1 MAFRIPIGRGQWFP
15 GVLCMATGLLM
26 LLFAVVFDSASV
38 WAFEP
43 WQPQERWLIE
53 SGRVAPWAK
62 PGTTVLENAG
72 LAGQAIQVTGTV
84 VTAPLPLAC
93 EQAQHS
99 FVVMPAEGLFE
110 GGLPAPAGRAARAL
124 GISSMPVL
132 TWRMTC
138 RNGSFDYHLVSKQG
152 ALLGLDHVV
161 WHVRRTNLEL
171 SPEAAVLEL
180 LRQHITRDMAF
191 TKGSAARKA
200 SMLTQS
206 LTKAIAAYFAR
217 PASRDEP
224 PMINGDPF
232 TDSQEYPASFTVGT
246 VLRAGSRATVPVRFD
261 EENRYKIVEYR
272 LQLSGTTWR
281 VDDLHYPD
289 GATFRGLLK
298 PAKGR

>member
-1 MAFRIPIGRGQWFP
+1 MPLRMSIGHGRWVS
-15 GVLCMATGLLM
+15 GVLCAVTGLLT
-26 LLFAVVFDSASV
+26 LHFAGVFGSA

-62 PGTTVLENAG
+62 PGTAALENAG
-72 LAGQAIQVTGTV
+72 LAGQAILVEGKE
-84 VTAPLPLAC
+84 VTAPHPLAC
-93 EQAQHS
+93 EQAQHA
-99 FVVMPAEGLFE
+99 FIVMQAEGLFE

-124 GISSMPVL
+124 GMTSMPVL

-138 RNGSFDYHLVSKQG
+138 RNGSFDYHLLSKQG

-161 WHVRRTNLEL
+161 WQVRRTSLEL

-180 LRQHITRDMAF
+180 LRQHMTGDMGF
-191 TKGSAARKA
+191 TKSSAAGKA
-200 SMLTQS
+200 ALLTNS
-206 LTKAIAAYFAR
+206 LTKAIAAYFSGAV
-217 PASRDEP
+217 PADEAP
-224 PMINGDPF
+224 VINGDPF
-232 TDSQEYPASFTVGT
+232 TNSQEYPTGFTVGA

-261 EENRYKIVEYR
+261 EGGRFKVVEYR
-272 LQLSGTTWR
+272 LQLAGTAWK

>member
-1 MAFRIPIGRGQWFP
+1 MSLGIPSGRGRWVSV
-15 GVLCMATGLLM
+15 VLCAATGLLAFY
-26 LLFAVVFDSASV
+26 FADVVGSA

-72 LAGQAIQVTGTV
+72 LEGQAILVEGKV
-84 VTAPLPLAC
+84 VTAPHPLAC
-93 EQAQHS
+93 ELVEHA
-99 FVVMPAEGLFE
+99 FIVMSAEGLFE
-110 GGLPAPAGRAARAL
+110 GGLPAPAGPAARAL
-124 GISSMPVL
+124 GMPSLPVL

-138 RNGSFDYHLVSKQG
+138 RNGSFDYHLWSKQG

-161 WHVRRTNLEL
+161 WRVRRTSLEL

-191 TKGSAARKA
+191 TKGSAGRKA
-200 SMLTQS
+200 SMLTES
-206 LTKAIAAYFAR
+206 LTRAIASYFAR
-217 PASRDEP
+217 PVSPDEAP
-224 PMINGDPF
+224 VINGDPF
-232 TDSQEYPASFTVGT
+232 TNSQEYPSGFTVGS

-261 EENRYKIVEYR
+261 EGGRYKVVEYR

-298 PAKGR
+298 PVKGR

>member
-1 MAFRIPIGRGQWFP
+1 MPFRIPIGRGRWLQI
-15 GVLCMATGLLM
+15 VSCAAVGLLM
-26 LLFAVVFDSASV
+26 LQVAGVFDSA

-43 WQPQERWLIE
+43 WQPRERWLIE

-62 PGTTVLENAG
+62 PGTTALENAG
-72 LAGQAIQVTGTV
+72 LAGQAILVEGET
-84 VTAPLPLAC
+84 VTAPHPLAC
-93 EQAQHS
+93 EQAQHA
-99 FVVMPAEGLFE
+99 FTLMPAEGLFE
-110 GGLPAPAGRAARAL
+110 GGLPAPSGRAARAL
-124 GISSMPVL
+124 GIPSMPVL

-161 WHVRRTNLEL
+161 WQVRRTSLEL

-180 LRQHITRDMAF
+180 LRQHMTRDMAF

-200 SMLTQS
+200 SMLTES
-206 LTKAIAAYFAR
+206 LTRAIAAYFAR
-217 PASRDEP
+217 PVPRDEAP
-224 PMINGDPF
+224 AINGDPF
-232 TDSQEYPASFTVGT
+232 TNSQEYPSGFTVGA

-261 EENRYKIVEYR
+261 EGGRYKIVEYR
-272 LQLSGTTWR
+272 LQLAGTTWR

>member
-1 MAFRIPIGRGQWFP
+1 MAIPNGRGRWWPIGLW
-15 GVLCMATGLLM
+15 AAGLLT
-26 LLFAVVFDSASV
+26 LQCVGVVESA

-53 SGRVAPWAK
+53 SGRVAPWTK
-62 PGTTVLENAG
+62 PGTTVLENAA
-72 LAGQAIQVTGTV
+72 LAGQAILVEGKV
-84 VTAPLPLAC
+84 VTAPHPLAC
-93 EQAQHS
+93 EQAQYA
-99 FVVMPAEGLFE
+99 FIVMPAEGLFE
-110 GGLPAPAGRAARAL
+110 GRLPAPAGRAARAL
-124 GISSMPVL
+124 GMDSMPVL

-138 RNGSFDYHLVSKQG
+138 RNGSFDYHLLSKQG

-161 WHVRRTNLEL
+161 WQVRRTSLEL

-180 LRQHITRDMAF
+180 LRQHMTRDMAF

-200 SMLTQS
+200 SMLTES

-217 PASRDEP
+217 LVPRDEVP
-224 PMINGDPF
+224 VVNGDPF
-232 TDSQEYPASFTVGT
+232 TNSQEYPSSFTVGA

-261 EENRYKIVEYR
+261 EEGRYKIVEFR

>member
-1 MAFRIPIGRGQWFP
+1 MSLGIPNGHGRWWI
-15 GVLCMATGLLM
+15 VLCAAAA
-26 LLFAVVFDSASV
+26 LFTLQLVGEFESA

-62 PGTTVLENAG
+62 PGTTALENAG
-72 LAGQAIQVTGTV
+72 LAGQAILVEGKV
-84 VTAPLPLAC
+84 VTAPHPLAC
-93 EQAQHS
+93 EQAQHA
-99 FVVMPAEGLFE
+99 FIVMPAEGLFE

-124 GISSMPVL
+124 GMPSMPVL

-138 RNGSFDYHLVSKQG
+138 RNGSFDYHLLSKQG
-152 ALLGLDHVV
+152 AFLGLDHVV
-161 WHVRRTNLEL
+161 WQVRRTSLEL

-180 LRQHITRDMAF
+180 LRQHMTRDMAF

-200 SMLTQS
+200 SMLTES
-206 LTKAIAAYFAR
+206 LTRAIAAYFAR
-217 PASRDEP
+217 PVSPDEAP
-224 PMINGDPF
+224 VINGDPF
-232 TDSQEYPASFTVGT
+232 TDSQEYPSGFTLGT

-261 EENRYKIVEYR
+261 ENGRYKAVEYR

-298 PAKGR
+298 PAKG

>member
-1 MAFRIPIGRGQWFP
+1 MSLGIPYGRGRWLP
-15 GVLCMATGLLM
+15 VSLCAATVLLT
-26 LLFAVVFDSASV
+26 LLFAGVFDSA

-62 PGTTVLENAG
+62 PGTTALENAG
-72 LAGQAIQVTGTV
+72 LAGQAILVEGKAI
-84 VTAPLPLAC
+84 TAPHPLAC
-93 EQAQHS
+93 EQAQHA
-99 FVVMPAEGLFE
+99 FIVMPAEGIFE

-124 GISSMPVL
+124 GLASMPVL

-161 WHVRRTNLEL
+161 WQVRRTSLEL

-180 LRQHITRDMAF
+180 LRQHMTRDMAF
-191 TKGSAARKA
+191 TKATAAHKTP
-200 SMLTQS
+200 MLTES
-206 LTKAIAAYFAR
+206 LARAITAYFAR
-217 PASRDEP
+217 PAPRDEAP
-224 PMINGDPF
+224 VINGDPF
-232 TDSQEYPASFTVGT
+232 TNSQEYPTGFTVGA

-261 EENRYKIVEYR
+261 EGGRYKMVEFR
-272 LQLSGTTWR
+272 LQLAGTTWR

-298 PAKGR
+298 PAKG

>member
-1 MAFRIPIGRGQWFP
+1 MPFRIHVGHGRWLP
-15 GVLCMATGLLM
+15 VALCAAAGLLT
-26 LLFAVVFDSASV
+26 LEFAGVFDSA
-38 WAFEP
+38 WAFEA

-72 LAGQAIQVTGTV
+72 LAGQAILVEGKV
-84 VTAPLPLAC
+84 VTAPHPLAC
-93 EQAQHS
+93 EQAEHA
-99 FVVMPAEGLFE
+99 FILMPAEGLFE

-124 GISSMPVL
+124 GLDSMPVL

-138 RNGSFDYHLVSKQG
+138 RNGSFDYHLLSKQG

-161 WHVRRTNLEL
+161 WQVRRTSLEL
-171 SPEAAVLEL
+171 SPEAAVLEF
-180 LRQHITRDMAF
+180 LRQHMTRNMAF

-200 SMLTQS
+200 SMLTES
-206 LTKAIAAYFAR
+206 LTRAIAAYFAR
-217 PASRDEP
+217 PVPRDEAP
-224 PMINGDPF
+224 VINGDPF
-232 TDSQEYPASFTVGT
+232 TNSQEYPPGFTVGA

-261 EENRYKIVEYR
+261 EEGRYKVVEYR
-272 LQLSGTTWR
+272 LQLAGTTWR

-298 PAKGR
+298 PAKG

>member
-1 MAFRIPIGRGQWFP
+1 MAFRIPIGRGRW
-15 GVLCMATGLLM
+15 
-26 LLFAVVFDSASV
+26 FAVALCTATVLFMLQFAGVFDSA

-72 LAGQAIQVTGTV
+72 LAGQAIQVTGPV
-84 VTAPLPLAC
+84 VTAPHPLVC
-93 EQAQHS
+93 EQALHS

-110 GGLPAPAGRAARAL
+110 GGLPAPAGPAARGL
-124 GISSMPVL
+124 GMSSLPVL

-161 WHVRRTNLEL
+161 WRVRRTSPEL

-180 LRQHITRDMAF
+180 LRQHMLRDMAF

-200 SMLTQS
+200 STLTES
-206 LTKAIAAYFAR
+206 LTRAIAAYFAR
-217 PASRDEP
+217 PVPRDEP
-224 PMINGDPF
+224 PVINGDPF
-232 TDSQEYPASFTVGT
+232 TDSQEYPTGFTLGAVSRAG
-246 VLRAGSRATVPVRFD
+246 LRAAVPVRFD
-261 EENRYKIVEYR
+261 EEGRSKVVEYR
-272 LQLSGTTWR
+272 LQLSGRTWR

-289 GATFRGLLK
+289 GTTFRGLLK

>member
-1 MAFRIPIGRGQWFP
+1 MSLGISIGRRRRLEGALCTATALLTLQLG
-15 GVLCMATGLLM
+15 GVGG
-26 LLFAVVFDSASV
+26 SV

-62 PGTTVLENAG
+62 PGTTALENAG
-72 LAGQAIQVTGTV
+72 LAGQAILVEGKA
-84 VTAPLPLAC
+84 VTAPHPLAC
-93 EQAQHS
+93 EQAQNT
-99 FVVMPAEGLFE
+99 FIVMPAEGLFE

-124 GISSMPVL
+124 GLTSMPVL

-138 RNGSFDYHLVSKQG
+138 RNGSFDYHLFSKQE
-152 ALLGLDHVV
+152 AMLGLDHVV
-161 WHVRRTNLEL
+161 WQVRRTSLEL

-180 LRQHITRDMAF
+180 LRQHMTRDMAF
-191 TKGSAARKA
+191 TKGSVAKKA
-200 SMLTQS
+200 SMLTDS

-217 PASRDEP
+217 PVPQDEVP
-224 PMINGDPF
+224 VINGDPF
-232 TDSQEYPASFTVGT
+232 TNSQEYPTGFTVGA
-246 VLRAGSRATVPVRFD
+246 VLRVGSRATVPVRFD
-261 EENRYKIVEYR
+261 EEGRYKLVEYR
-272 LQLSGTTWR
+272 LQLSGTTWG